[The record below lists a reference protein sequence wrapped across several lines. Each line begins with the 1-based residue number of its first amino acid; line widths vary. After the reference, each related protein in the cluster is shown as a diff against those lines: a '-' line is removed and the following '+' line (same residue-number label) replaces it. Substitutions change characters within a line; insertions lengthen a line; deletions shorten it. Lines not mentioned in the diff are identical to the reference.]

1 MTARTHFFALDDPY
15 SAHLYCGAFREGDC
29 WTALP
34 HGVTCPDCRHR
45 LRVAAEGADGS
56 PAERT
61 AVADPH
67 AP

>member
-1 MTARTHFFALDDPY
+1 MTARTHFFVLDDPY

-34 HGVTCPDCRHR
+34 QGVTCPECRRR
-45 LRVAAEGADGS
+45 LEEALDGGVALREPHGADQ
-56 PAERT
+56 
-61 AVADPH
+61 H